1 MSSLN
6 HFFSR
11 PLTPWATSWGLR
23 SMAPCIFKTVRSRF
37 HRRST
42 EQGVSC
48 TAEVRQQARVS
59 CTARGAGYGMEVIA
73 PLAGE
78 FLLSRAGTAET
89 PACRCQEFAL
99 ASERPRPRTCS
110 GGLA

>member
-1 MSSLN
+1 MPSFNPLAQLV
-6 HFFSR
+6 R
-11 PLTPWATSWGLR
+11 PRL
-23 SMAPCIFKTVRSRF
+23 

-59 CTARGAGYGMEVIA
+59 CTARGAGYGMEIIA

-78 FLLSRAGTAET
+78 LLLSRAGTAET

-99 ASERPRPRTCS
+99 ASERPRHRTCS